1 MVLPGRE
8 KLTLS
13 LKPAKEVWPG
23 RGLPVQS
30 PPIPRG
36 GESRVGPGAAPPDL
50 GLQNLLRGRSLL
62 KAFICEMGSSTA
74 VVPVSPR
81 LVLGWPE
88 CLFRF
93 VFRNI
98 LWKNPNAL
106 FVQPNR
112 RPETFAKSR
121 LRRLPGRRSQQSV
134 QVTEGDLTERA
145 P

>member
-1 MVLPGRE
+1 M
-8 KLTLS
+8 
-13 LKPAKEVWPG
+13 
-23 RGLPVQS
+23 
-30 PPIPRG
+30 
-36 GESRVGPGAAPPDL
+36 GPGAAPPDL
-50 GLQNLLRGRSLL
+50 GLQNLLHGRSLL

-88 CLFRF
+88 RLFRF
-93 VFRNI
+93 FFRNI
-98 LWKNPNAL
+98 LWKSPNAL
-106 FVQPNR
+106 FDQPNR
-112 RPETFAKSR
+112 RPETFAKSC